1 MGRRFGTGRE
11 KKGAALPVVAA
22 RRIPAVPA
30 ADTPATEPPAL
41 TRATDEHV
49 GEPRPATAP
58 PVVARSAFDVSLDAF
73 RPAWLLERMA
83 TADDDLPSFVQARR
97 AGAAPPPAVARTV
110 QADAPGGPLP
120 GPSVAAPGLLPHSPW
135 GPTAAVGGVA
145 ASATALPGRRRRHP
159 DGYRRTAAAAPAE
172 PAAPASFDPVVPA
185 SPADSSSP
193 GLPAVP
199 TPDALATA
207 PGAGASTPLPDES
220 APDHVVTVAPGPAR
234 HSAPPGKP
242 PLTPLAARR
251 RPAVSEGPAPRA
263 GAPAPRG
270 ADPAPRTGDEPRVT
284 VDDTPPTTPA
294 PDAAPG
300 WEAAWSLGHARD
312 RQHALG
318 TRTGHRPAAP
328 DAVPPSTGRQ
338 EREMPSVP
346 GAAGQEATTSAEED
360 PAAGDPVPGEAVR
373 CQAVP
378 GGERLEKTDDGGAV
392 TGAHRPAGPAVPTV
406 PATPTASA
414 VPTDSAISPAPP
426 VPTIPATP
434 SVPAVAPAPVVPLA
448 STAVALLPAG
458 PAAPAVHPAPAAPT
472 GETLPVVPVVRAAQA
487 SRSDGGAPYGPHGPV
502 SPPRSAPA
510 VTGTAAEAVTAPP
523 RGRGHV
529 AVGGS
534 AAVTT
539 PASAQ
544 EHGTAARRAA
554 PPAMV
559 HRTPRSEGGVLMPRT
574 PPAASAEAI
583 GQDGPGGSTDAVS
596 ARPETGDG
604 RQTRAAHT
612 FVAPSGPSTATVPT
626 TPGGREPSPRRALYV
641 VPQYVA
647 SPKAGGGE
655 PGSEGRADRL
665 RGGAAQEANQP
676 VGESL
681 VTAASW
687 DAPAPAMA
695 VGSELTAQDLSSG
708 GPETARTRAVDRWF
722 GAPPP
727 ALVHAQRTGADGH
740 GKDIASRSAPQMSWS
755 GDPGIGTVTAPG
767 SPPAVGSDST
777 GRNPAASWTGAPP
790 LLSGARHDGS
800 GGGPGSGSGPYD
812 DVPVP
817 LDRTQEWADL
827 LAMLADHRRQNPL
840 NHLDDPALLDALA
853 ARLQERVLAHIRR
866 ALVVDRE
873 RGGLLA
879 PRS

>member
-1 MGRRFGTGRE
+1 MGHRSGTARAENGT
-11 KKGAALPVVAA
+11 ALPVVAA

-30 ADTPATEPPAL
+30 VDTPAAEPPVL

-58 PVVARSAFDVSLDAF
+58 PVVTRSAFDVSLDAF

-97 AGAAPPPAVARTV
+97 AGATPPPAVARTV
-110 QADAPGGPLP
+110 EADAPGGPLP
-120 GPSVAAPGLLPHSPW
+120 GPSVAAPGPLPHSPW

-145 ASATALPGRRRRHP
+145 APATALPGRRRRHP

-172 PAAPASFDPVVPA
+172 PAAPASFDPAVPA
-185 SPADSSSP
+185 SPAVPSGS

-199 TPDALATA
+199 SPYALATT
-207 PGAGASTPLPDES
+207 PGAAASTPLPDES
-220 APDHVVTVAPGPAR
+220 APDHAVAVAPGTAP
-234 HSAPPGKP
+234 HPAPPGTP

-263 GAPAPRG
+263 GAPAPRE

-284 VDDTPPTTPA
+284 VDGIPPTTPA

-300 WEAAWSLGHARD
+300 WEAAWSLRHARD
-312 RQHALG
+312 RQRAPG

-338 EREMPSVP
+338 PREIPSVP
-346 GAAGQEATTSAEED
+346 GAAGEEATTSAEED
-360 PAAGDPVPGEAVR
+360 PAAGDPAPGEAVR
-373 CQAVP
+373 GQAVP
-378 GGERLEKTDDGGAV
+378 DGGRLEKTDDDGAV

-406 PATPTASA
+406 PATPSASATPTASA
-414 VPTDSAISPAPP
+414 VSPAPP
-426 VPTIPATP
+426 VPTTPATP
-434 SVPAVAPAPVVPLA
+434 AVPAVAPAPVVPLA
-448 STAVALLPAG
+448 STGVALLPAG
-458 PAAPAVHPAPAAPT
+458 PAAPAGPPVPAAPT
-472 GETLPVVPVVRAAQA
+472 GGTLPVVPVVRAAQA

-502 SPPRSAPA
+502 SPSPSAPA
-510 VTGTAAEAVTAPP
+510 VSGTAAEAVTAPP

-529 AVGGS
+529 TVGGS
-534 AAVTT
+534 AAVTA
-539 PASAQ
+539 PDGAR

-559 HRTPRSEGGVLMPRT
+559 HRTPRSGGGVLMPRT

-583 GQDGPGGSTDAVS
+583 GQDGPGGFTDAVS

-612 FVAPSGPSTATVPT
+612 FVPPSGPSTATVPT
-626 TPGGREPSPRRALYV
+626 SPGGREPSPRRALYV

-647 SPKAGGGE
+647 SPKAEGGE

-665 RGGAAQEANQP
+665 RGGAAQEANRP
-676 VGESL
+676 VGEPL
-681 VTAASW
+681 VPAASW
-687 DAPAPAMA
+687 KALAPAMA

-708 GPETARTRAVDRWF
+708 GSETARTRAADRWF

-740 GKDIASRSAPQMSWS
+740 GKDTASRSAPRMSWS
-755 GDPGIGTVTAPG
+755 GEPGTGTVTAPG
-767 SPPAVGSDST
+767 SPPDVGSDST
-777 GRNPAASWTGAPP
+777 GWNPAASWTDAAPP
-790 LLSGARHDGS
+790 LPGARHGGS

-840 NHLDDPALLDALA
+840 NHLDDPKLLDALA